1 MNRNITATIL
11 IVLAAGIYFTVTKG
25 ILADAKA
32 VQEVNTQYSSAIDG
46 ADQLIKVRDQV
57 LKNYNNLSQDDRDRL
72 NKMLPNTV
80 DNIRLIIDLNSV
92 ALKHGFSLRNIKA
105 TASTGTQKGGA
116 VPSVVAPVMPANPMQ
131 MNSAA
136 NARANIIATPI
147 LDTVTVSFGV
157 SAPYLQFIS
166 LMQDLEANLRIMDLT
181 HLTMSANDT
190 DTYDFSVEFKTYWM
204 RTQ

>member
-11 IVLAAGIYFTVTKG
+11 IVLAAGIYFTVTQG
-25 ILADAKA
+25 MLDEAKA
-32 VQEVNTQYSSAIDG
+32 VQKVNAQYSAAIDS

-57 LKNYNNLSQDDRDRL
+57 LKNYNNLSIDDKDRL

-105 TASTGTQKGGA
+105 AASSNGTGRAGQTAVST
-116 VPSVVAPVMPANPMQ
+116 PSVMPI
-131 MNSAA
+131 NSLNDSAT
-136 NARANIIATPI
+136 IATPI
-147 LDTVTVSFGV
+147 LDTVTVSFSV

-166 LMQDLEANLRIMDLT
+166 FMQDLEADLRIMDLT

-190 DTYDFSVEFKTYWM
+190 GTYDYSVEFKTYWM
-204 RTQ
+204 RAQ

>member
-11 IVLAAGIYFTVTKG
+11 IVLAAGIYFTVTQSMLDG
-25 ILADAKA
+25 AKA
-32 VQEVNTQYSSAIDG
+32 VQAVNVQYLAAIDS

-57 LKNYNNLSQDDRDRL
+57 LKDYNTLSLDDKGRL

-105 TASTGTQKGGA
+105 VASAAGQKSTTASVSTPQM
-116 VPSVVAPVMPANPMQ
+116 MPANN
-131 MNSAA
+131 MNGA
-136 NARANIIATPI
+136 NTIATPL
-147 LDTVTVSFGV
+147 LDTVTVSFSV

-166 LMQDLEANLRIMDLT
+166 FMQDLEADLRIMDLT
-181 HLTMSANDT
+181 HLTMSVNDT
-190 DTYDFSVEFKTYWM
+190 GTYDYSLEFKTYWM
-204 RTQ
+204 RSQ